1 MGELEM
7 ASEKGRL
14 VYVMGPSGAG
24 KDSVLREAR
33 SRIDGRHPVAFTHR
47 YITRPPTAGDE
58 NHVALT
64 VAEFE
69 LRRARGLFA
78 MWWKAHGLLYG
89 IGIEIEQWQQAGL
102 VVVVS
107 GSREHFLGNLAT
119 ACDVVPVLITTDTAT
134 LARRLSARGRE
145 NDQAVAERLNRGASL
160 KITHPNLV
168 TIDNSGALEHAGQQ
182 LADLIVSLIPR

>member
-1 MGELEM
+1 M
-7 ASEKGRL
+7 ASETGRL

-33 SRIDGRHPVAFTHR
+33 SRIDGRYPVAFAHR

-58 NHVALT
+58 NHVAVT

-78 MWWKAHGLLYG
+78 MSWKAHGLLYG
-89 IGIEIEQWQQAGL
+89 IGIEVEQWQRAGL

-107 GSREHFLGNLAT
+107 GSRQHFQENLTT
-119 ACDVVPVLITTDTAT
+119 ACDVVPVLITADTAT

-145 NDQAVAERLNRGASL
+145 SDQAVTDRLSRGASF
-160 KITHPNLV
+160 KVTHPNLV
-168 TIDNSGALEHAGQQ
+168 TIDNSGALEHAGQR
-182 LADLIVSLIPR
+182 LADLIVSLISR